1 MKYVHLGL
9 DIPLLSTSH
18 YSELIEVI
26 KVFQNKNRNP
36 KYLFIF
42 PRLTHATKWKY
53 DYIIFEKKDM

>member
-9 DIPLLSTSH
+9 DIPLLSMSH
-18 YSELIEVI
+18 YSEVI
-26 KVFQNKNRNP
+26 KDFENKNRDP

-42 PRLTHATKWKY
+42 PRLTHATKWKC